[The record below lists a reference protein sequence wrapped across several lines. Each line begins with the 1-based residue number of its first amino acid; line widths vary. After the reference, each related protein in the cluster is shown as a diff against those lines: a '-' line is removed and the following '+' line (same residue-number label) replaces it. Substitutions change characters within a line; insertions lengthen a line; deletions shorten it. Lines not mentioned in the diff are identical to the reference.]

1 MKKKSFLFRCFVLS
15 VLVTI
20 TVCNVK
26 AQQQFIQTADKKNSY
41 CNSTCTLLNIPD
53 LNKNPAAVVFATPV
67 IEGGVNLNPHPIG
80 VHFIV
85 DKWSI
90 FNLDQAAMPT
100 ASKFNVQYFV
110 KPDPNYQFVHV
121 ITKENLQDNNTR
133 SFINNPTLNN
143 NPEATFQF
151 IVNGLG
157 NNRDE
162 VNVQFDKNAG
172 QWYIYNVNKKTFDYN
187 VAYNIII
194 ASGTKQLTKP
204 PAVAITPVTAPQQP
218 VYFGGVTT
226 IFMSAEGKLQGKFK
240 GEVLRAGQP
249 NKVELTNFTFEV
261 TTPFDLVTGASSA
274 KRNRLPI
281 TVVKEF
287 GSASL
292 QFQQAI
298 TNNENIKT
306 IIIEFYATNRNGVE
320 SLVNTITL
328 TNCKIVSINQNVNK
342 ARSSA
347 TLKDGLTEQIKFV
360 YQKIEMK
367 DATGFTTTDDIM
379 NQN

>member
-1 MKKKSFLFRCFVLS
+1 MKQQSIYKKMCLPVLII
-15 VLVTI
+15 VTAI
-20 TVCNVK
+20 NSY
-26 AQQQFIQTADKKNSY
+26 AQQQFTQIAGKANSY
-41 CNSTCTLLNIPD
+41 CNSTCTLLDIPE
-53 LNKNPAAVVFATPV
+53 LNKNPAAVVFATTLV
-67 IEGGVNLNPHPIG
+67 EGGVNLNPHPIG
-80 VHFIV
+80 VHFIN

-90 FNLDQAAMPT
+90 FNLDQAAMP
-100 ASKFNVQYFV
+100 AGSKFNVQYFA
-110 KPDPNYQFVHV
+110 KPNPNYQFVHV
-121 ITKENLQDNNTR
+121 VTKESLQDNNTL
-133 SFINNPTLNN
+133 SFIDHPMLNN
-143 NPEATFQF
+143 NPEAKFQF

-162 VNVQFDKNAG
+162 VNILFDKNAG
-172 QWYIYNVNKKTFDYN
+172 KWYISNVNKKTFDYN

-218 VYFGGVTT
+218 VDFGGVTT

-240 GEVLRAGQP
+240 GEVLKAGQA

-261 TTPFDLVTGASSA
+261 SAPFDMTTGASTG
-274 KRNRLPI
+274 KRSRPPI

-320 SLVNTITL
+320 SLINTITL

-360 YQKIEMK
+360 YQQIEMK
-367 DATGFTTTDDIM
+367 DATGFITTDDITI
-379 NQN
+379 QN